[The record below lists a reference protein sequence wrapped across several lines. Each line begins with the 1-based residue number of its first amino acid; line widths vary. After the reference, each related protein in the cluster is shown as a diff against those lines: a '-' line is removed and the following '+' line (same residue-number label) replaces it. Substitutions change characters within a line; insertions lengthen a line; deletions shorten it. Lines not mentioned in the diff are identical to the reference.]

1 MDMKSFVRRAST
13 AALTLATAAA
23 CSDATGV
30 ETGTPVS
37 VSFRV
42 AGPAAAPVGSQGPA
56 TASGP
61 LRVGGPLEIS
71 GSNGSLSIDDIY
83 IIINEVELDP
93 ADGSCDD
100 VEVSGDDCP
109 EFEAPP
115 RFLNLPLDGEPI
127 AAVTAVVPPGSYKQL
142 DFEIEDLEDDED
154 DPAEAAAIAAVR
166 TQILDQF
173 PDWPRKAS
181 MMIVG
186 SFAPSTGG
194 SVDFRT
200 FVDAEIEIE
209 MDLVPNLVIAE
220 DGSASRELTVNVR
233 PDIWFTR
240 EDNTVVPL
248 HLYDFVQTQRLL
260 EDLEVEMENGFI
272 EIEHD

>member
-1 MDMKSFVRRAST
+1 MDPMDRKHIVRRAFV
-13 AALTLATAAA
+13 AALALASATA

-30 ETGTPVS
+30 TTGTPVS

-42 AGPAAAPVGSQGPA
+42 AGLGPAAAGPMMVSGPA
-56 TASGP
+56 
-61 LRVGGPLEIS
+61 RVGGPLVIS
-71 GSNGSLSIDDIY
+71 GDNGSLTIDDIY

-93 ADGSCDD
+93 SDGTCDL
-100 VEVSGDDCP
+100 VEVSGEDCP
-109 EFEAPP
+109 DFEAPP

-127 AAVTAVVPPGSYKQL
+127 AAVTAVIRPGSYKQL

-154 DPAEAAAIAAVR
+154 DPAEAAAIATVR
-166 TQILDQF
+166 AQILDQF

-181 MMIVG
+181 MMVVG

-220 DGSASRELTVNVR
+220 DGTASRELTVNVR

-240 EDNTVVPL
+240 ANNTVVPL
-248 HLYDFVQTQRLL
+248 HLFDYVQTQQLL
-260 EDLEVEMENGFI
+260 EDVEVEIEDGFI